1 MKRKEGRLKDLLMFL
16 CKRFKNEALLQTH
29 ENDLKD
35 LEHFTKQKSVR
46 CFLNPASKL

>member
-46 CFLNPASKL
+46 